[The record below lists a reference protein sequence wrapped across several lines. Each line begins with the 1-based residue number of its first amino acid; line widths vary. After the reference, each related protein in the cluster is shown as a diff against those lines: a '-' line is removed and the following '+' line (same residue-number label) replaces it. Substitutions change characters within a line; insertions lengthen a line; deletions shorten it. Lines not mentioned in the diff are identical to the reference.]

1 MEKDSEIT
9 RLARKLRRDLKARFI
24 VWPTLSIFF
33 AGIATLNFYRMKGNM
48 EVIADWDLSADAS
61 PEMIRLAV
69 IQGVFPIIASFF
81 TIAIPILAI
90 AYCIVRLIQPRTE
103 AHLLLALMDRRQT
116 DGGSQQIDDG
126 NAGKPPGVEP
136 TP

>member
-1 MEKDSEIT
+1 MEKDSEIN

-33 AGIATLNFYRMKGNM
+33 GGIAILNFYRMKGNM
-48 EVIADWDLSADAS
+48 EVIAGWDLSPDAS

-81 TIAIPILAI
+81 TIAVPILAT
-90 AYCIVRLIQPRTE
+90 AYCMVRLIQPRTK
-103 AHLLLALMDRRQT
+103 AHLLLALIDRRQT
-116 DGGSQQIDDG
+116 DDGSQQIDDG
-126 NAGKPPGVEP
+126 NAENPPGVEREP
-136 TP
+136 